1 MTNQAVKVTPGKKIF
16 KGVLS
21 MTIEELIEQL
31 ELVRKERILEAHH
44 DMIFQS
50 YPDIEALD
58 SVIDLIK
65 FLDEKQPSDKLTVAE
80 LFKKLTEVKPRIPGL

>member
-1 MTNQAVKVTPGKKIF
+1 MTV
-16 KGVLS
+16 
-21 MTIEELIEQL
+21 EELIEQL
-31 ELVRKERILEAHH
+31 EIVRKERILEAHH

-58 SVIDLIK
+58 NVIDLIK
-65 FLDEKQPSDKLTVAE
+65 FLEEKKPSDTVKVGE